1 MHLPTESG
9 RSLASATVPP
19 VLHPGSLV
27 SRRRVLAG
35 IGAGLALAACGGSG
49 GTSAPAP
56 TTSVGGFS
64 LGARFAD
71 GYAAPSVLAAG
82 LPQRAPYVLLDADG
96 WPVPADGPDSLELVV
111 RRAGSDG
118 AVVATARVAKHG
130 YVDDHGHH
138 HATAYYPL
146 VFTPPE
152 PGDYRVDGVGLKA
165 GHDLRVVDPDTLDLV
180 QVGDPLPA
188 VETPTGADHRGV
200 EPICT
205 QPAGMC
211 PFHQVTVAEALGR
224 PGPTALL
231 VSTPRF
237 CQQDVCG
244 PTIDLLAAALEGR
257 PGNWDAIHAEVY
269 VAPDDA
275 DFSTTPVV
283 AALGLTFEPTLVVA
297 DADGTITAAV
307 HFTMDATEV
316 AAALDTA
323 G

>member
-1 MHLPTESG
+1 M
-9 RSLASATVPP
+9 
-19 VLHPGSLV
+19 
-27 SRRRVLAG
+27 
-35 IGAGLALAACGGSG
+35 
-49 GTSAPAP
+49 
-56 TTSVGGFS
+56 
-64 LGARFAD
+64 
-71 GYAAPSVLAAG
+71 
-82 LPQRAPYVLLDADG
+82 
-96 WPVPADGPDSLELVV
+96 
-111 RRAGSDG
+111 
-118 AVVATARVAKHG
+118 
-130 YVDDHGHH
+130 
-138 HATAYYPL
+138 
-146 VFTPPE
+146 
-152 PGDYRVDGVGLKA
+152 
-165 GHDLRVVDPDTLDLV
+165 VDPATLDLI

-188 VETPTGADHRGV
+188 VETPTEAEHQGV

-211 PFHQVTVAEALGR
+211 PFHQVTVTEALGR

-244 PTIDLLAAALEGR
+244 PTIDLLAAALKGR
-257 PGNWDAIHAEVY
+257 PENWDAIHAEVY

-297 DADGTITAAV
+297 DADGTITAAI
-307 HFTMDATEV
+307 HFTMDTDEV

>member
-1 MHLPTESG
+1 M
-9 RSLASATVPP
+9 
-19 VLHPGSLV
+19 
-27 SRRRVLAG
+27 
-35 IGAGLALAACGGSG
+35 
-49 GTSAPAP
+49 
-56 TTSVGGFS
+56 
-64 LGARFAD
+64 
-71 GYAAPSVLAAG
+71 
-82 LPQRAPYVLLDADG
+82 LLDADG
-96 WPVPADGPDSLELVV
+96 WPVPADGPDTLELVV
-111 RRAGSDG
+111 RHAGSDG

-224 PGPTALL
+224 PAFQG
-231 VSTPRF
+231 
-237 CQQDVCG
+237 C
-244 PTIDLLAAALEGR
+244 
-257 PGNWDAIHAEVY
+257 
-269 VAPDDA
+269 
-275 DFSTTPVV
+275 
-283 AALGLTFEPTLVVA
+283 ALGLGGLRVRGDQGHRNWDLHAGDGF
-297 DADGTITAAV
+297 DALW
-307 HFTMDATEV
+307 H
-316 AAALDTA
+316 A
-323 G
+323 GDD